1 MLPFD
6 LLSKAWEDCA
16 DRLLLIARSF
26 GKSGEDAVQEAF
38 LALSRQPKLPDEP
51 LAWLVKVTRNQILQW
66 NRSEQRRTKRHFAR
80 ATEFAWFEN
89 AEQIGIDA
97 IEVGEALKKLPT
109 ELSEVVTMHLWG
121 QLTFEQIADVVG
133 SSRSTVHR
141 RYTEAI
147 QILRERFSCQI
158 EK

>member
-26 GKSGEDAVQEAF
+26 GKLGEDAVQEAF

-51 LAWLVKVTRNQILQW
+51 LAWLVKVTRNQVLQW
-66 NRSEQRRTKRHFAR
+66 NRSEQRRTKRHVAR
-80 ATEFAWFEN
+80 ANDIAWFEN
-89 AEQIGIDA
+89 TEQEDIDA
-97 IEVGEALKKLPT
+97 MDVGEAMKKLPT

-121 QLTFEQIADVVG
+121 QMTFEQIADVVG

-141 RYTEAI
+141 RYTDAI